1 MKLDFIPLD
10 KLVVS
15 KTNMRFAKRP
25 PDVSDILPSVRA
37 RGILQPVI
45 VRPNPCPE
53 PVGPKATEG
62 QRCAPAPDLLGGF
75 EIVAG
80 FRRFTAA
87 RIVADERRALGED
100 AEAQILMMPCAILET
115 GDDAD
120 ATEASLI
127 ENLGRVDPDEVTQW
141 VTFTRLVKQGRSAQ
155 DIAATFGLASVEV
168 RRILALGNLLPRIRS
183 LYANDDIDAA
193 SVRHLT
199 LASKRQQQEWLKLV
213 DDPDARAPTGS
224 ALKAWLLGGQT
235 IPAKLALFDVEAS
248 GLATIADLFGED
260 RYFADAGTFWEK
272 QEAAVAARRDAY
284 LAQGWGEVVTVPINE
299 HFYTWEYEKT
309 PKRKGGR
316 VYIEVRRTGEIAFH
330 EGYVSRKEVER
341 ASRAG
346 IQPTEKPKR
355 PEVTTTLQTYLD
367 LHRHAAARAA
377 LTGHPGIATR
387 LMVAHLIVG
396 SPLWSV
402 KRERQGSRDD
412 ATRESVENCR
422 GEAVFDERR
431 RAALALLGMDP
442 ERETVTGGNGS
453 DYDLVRLFL
462 RLLDLPD
469 AALGDVITVAIGETL
484 SSGGAAVAALG
495 LTLGVDMA
503 EWWEPDTAF
512 FDLVRDKDVLGAMV
526 AEVAGDTI
534 ARANA
539 GEKGKTLK
547 RIVTDHLGGADGRTK
562 VERWVPKWMR
572 FPADDYTARG
582 GVGTV
587 KANAVVAAAKAD
599 PGTESDGD
607 PDPTAPDALA
617 LSPDPDGV
625 DRMNGI
631 AADNDDGD
639 FAEDEAA

>member
-37 RGILQPVI
+37 RGILQPII
-45 VRPNPCPE
+45 VRPN
-53 PVGPKATEG
+53 
-62 QRCAPAPDLLGGF
+62 CAPDGY

-87 RIVADERRALGED
+87 QIVADERRAVGED
-100 AEAQILMMPCAILET
+100 SEAMPCAILET

-120 ATEASLI
+120 AIEASLI
-127 ENLGRVDPDEVTQW
+127 ENLARADADEVTQW
-141 VTFTRLVKQGRSAQ
+141 VTFTRLVKQGRSPD
-155 DIAATFGLASVEV
+155 DIAATFGLEPVAV

-183 LYANDDIDAA
+183 LYANEAIDAA

-199 LASKRQQQEWLKLV
+199 LASKRQQQDWLRLV
-213 DDPDARAPTGS
+213 HDPDARAPTGS

-235 IPAKLALFDVEAS
+235 IPAKLALFDVKAS
-248 GLATIADLFGED
+248 GLATVADLFGED
-260 RYFADAGTFWEK
+260 RYFADAGAFWTA
-272 QEAAVAARRDAY
+272 QDAAIAARRDKYADE
-284 LAQGWGEVVTVPINE
+284 GWGVVIIPTAE
-299 HFYTWEYEKT
+299 HFYSWEHEKM

-316 VYIEVRRTGEIAFH
+316 VYIDVRPTGEVVFH
-330 EGYVSRKEVER
+330 EGYMSRKEVER
-341 ASRAG
+341 ASRAR

-367 LHRHAAARAA
+367 LHRHAATRAA
-377 LTGHPGIATR
+377 LIGHPGIATR

-402 KRERQGSRDD
+402 KRERQASRDD

-422 GEAVFDERR
+422 GEALFDERR
-431 RAALALLGMDP
+431 RAVLVLLGMNP
-442 ERETVTGGNGS
+442 GAETVTGGNGS

-462 RLLDLPD
+462 RLLDVPD
-469 AALGDVITVAIGETL
+469 AALGDVITIAIGETL
-484 SSGGAAVAALG
+484 SSGSAAVAALG

-503 EWWEPDTAF
+503 DWWEADTAF
-512 FDLVRDKDVLGAMV
+512 FDLVRDKEVLGAMV

-534 ARANA
+534 AHANA
-539 GEKGKTLK
+539 SEKGKTLK
-547 RIVTDHLGGADGRTK
+547 RIVTDHLDGADGRTK

-587 KANAVVAAAKAD
+587 AANALVAAAKAD
-599 PGTESDGD
+599 PATESDGDFD

-617 LSPDPDGV
+617 LLPDPDGM
-625 DRMNGI
+625 DRASGI
-631 AADNDDGD
+631 PADNDDGD